1 MTLLR
6 LRKSLE
12 AAIHPAFGSSYIHLH
27 HNRVELSPEFI
38 RIDTDEILE
47 FAEAG
52 RRRETLG
59 DTRGAIEECGRM
71 LDMYRGDFLPEEN
84 ALPGVDRRRVELR
97 RIFIESLE
105 RLARL
110 SEEAGS
116 IKKAAGY
123 YQRILEADPLQEG
136 ACQKLMRL
144 CLSLQT
150 YNEALRAFDSLKKS
164 LKEELKSQPDPET
177 LSLHKQIREKIN
189 QE

>member
-1 MTLLR
+1 MALLCHPGGKASKEKLIEELWPLEKADNGENNFKVTLLR

-38 RIDTDEILE
+38 RIDTDKILE

-59 DTRGAIEECGRM
+59 DTRGAIEEYGRM
-71 LDMYRGDFLPEEN
+71 LDIYRGDFLPEEN
-84 ALPGVDRRRVELR
+84 ALPGVDRRRIELK

-144 CLSLQT
+144 SLSLA
-150 YNEALRAFDSLKKS
+150 NL
-164 LKEELKSQPDPET
+164 
-177 LSLHKQIREKIN
+177 
-189 QE
+189 